1 MLGQVMISL
10 PLPLVLIVG
19 MDGLERYFI
28 QLNPK
33 SIPDV
38 NPCVTSPHLTD
49 GSHVLKSGQRV
60 TNRVTQACFRSQA
73 DSVTCHCAMLNIP
86 KQNISLNMKKKTST
100 TCPEKT
106 VLVLDQ
112 LSAPN
117 YYEFR
122 APNYYEFKRLQDLQ

>member
-1 MLGQVMISL
+1 MVEAQRDSHTITNVGSSHDKFATSL
-10 PLPLVLIVG
+10 S
-19 MDGLERYFI
+19 
-28 QLNPK
+28 LNCWNGWSRK
-33 SIPDV
+33 
-38 NPCVTSPHLTD
+38 
-49 GSHVLKSGQRV
+49 VLKSGQRV
-60 TNRVTQACFRSQA
+60 TNRVTQAWSQA